1 MPSGIFHSHPC
12 AAVPSYEDLTYMTT
26 TIPLWS
32 CVWFIMSNQ
41 MMLRAWTISFGSSEF
56 TGKKLRFPQR
66 GETIRPVEVEV
77 EIV

>member
-1 MPSGIFHSHPC
+1 
-12 AAVPSYEDLTYMTT
+12 
-26 TIPLWS
+26 
-32 CVWFIMSNQ
+32 MSDK

-77 EIV
+77 EII